1 VTPLPALDKPVAGR
15 DRLVAVAPSNRRA
28 ATLRRIVVASI
39 AASIAVSSAMLAACS
54 HHGRSASLDI
64 VRDTTALAS
73 GSAVLGSVPITV
85 GDFQY
90 QARNGGLK
98 SRWAPMIVLV
108 TVTVT
113 NVSQHAAALNV
124 LGGNCEVLM
133 RVYAHHVPPKRPVYD
148 ASGPGV
154 ACYVPVNHL
163 GLTPG
168 QSVTLQSASGGP
180 GVYLPPGRYDL
191 AAIISV
197 SDSTGTQR
205 VEVPAGSVRMPPP
218 YE

>member
-1 VTPLPALDKPVAGR
+1 VRVVARVLGPHGAPLR
-15 DRLVAVAPSNRRA
+15 RLAVGWI
-28 ATLRRIVVASI
+28 ATLGA
-39 AASIAVSSAMLAACS
+39 LAACA
-54 HHGRSASLDI
+54 HHERASLDI
-64 VRDTTALAS
+64 VRDSTMLAS
-73 GSAVLGSVPITV
+73 GSSVLGAVPITV

-90 QARNGGLK
+90 KASNGGLK

-113 NVSQHAAALNV
+113 NVSEHAAALNV
-124 LGGNCEVLM
+124 LGGNCEVLL
-133 RVYAHHVPPKRPVYD
+133 RVYAHHIPPKKPAYD

-154 ACYVPVNHL
+154 SCYVPVSHF

-191 AAIISV
+191 AAIVSV

-205 VEVPAGSVRMPPP
+205 VEIPAGSVRLPPP

>member
-1 VTPLPALDKPVAGR
+1 LRTRARQRAAIGRAG
-15 DRLVAVAPSNRRA
+15 LVALAVA
-28 ATLRRIVVASI
+28 
-39 AASIAVSSAMLAACS
+39 LAACS
-54 HHGRSASLDI
+54 HHAAPASLDI
-64 VRDTTALAS
+64 VRDTTVLAS
-73 GSAVLGSVPITV
+73 GSSVLGSAPITV

-90 QARNGGLK
+90 TAKNGGLK
-98 SRWAPMIVLV
+98 SRWAPMLVQV

-124 LGGNCEVLM
+124 LGGNCEVLI
-133 RVYAHHVPPKRPVYD
+133 RAYAHHIPPKAPAYD

-154 ACYVPVNHL
+154 SCYVPVSHF
-163 GLTPG
+163 GMTPG

-191 AAIISV
+191 AAIVSV

-205 VEVPAGSVRMPPP
+205 VEIPAGSVRMPPP

>member
-1 VTPLPALDKPVAGR
+1 VTRVRTL
-15 DRLVAVAPSNRRA
+15 APSGVTLARLLGPSGAALRRVVGA
-28 ATLRRIVVASI
+28 WIATLGV
-39 AASIAVSSAMLAACS
+39 LAACS
-54 HHGRSASLDI
+54 HHAPSASLDI
-64 VRDTTALAS
+64 VRDSTSLAS
-73 GSAVLGSVPITV
+73 GSSVLDSAPITV

-90 QARNGGLK
+90 KASNGGLR
-98 SRWAPMIVLV
+98 SRWEPMIVLV

-124 LGGNCEVLM
+124 LSGNCEVLL
-133 RVYAHHVPPKRPVYD
+133 RVYAHHIPPKKPAYD
-148 ASGPGV
+148 ASGPGIS
-154 ACYVPVNHL
+154 CYVPVSHY

-191 AAIISV
+191 AAIVSV

-205 VEVPAGSVRMPPP
+205 VEIPAGSVKMLPP

>member
-1 VTPLPALDKPVAGR
+1 MRMVARVLGPNG
-15 DRLVAVAPSNRRA
+15 AP
-28 ATLRRIVVASI
+28 LRRLMGGWI
-39 AASIAVSSAMLAACS
+39 AAFGVLTACA
-54 HHGRSASLDI
+54 HHERASLDI
-64 VRDTTALAS
+64 VRDSTMLAS
-73 GSAVLGSVPITV
+73 GSSVLGTVPITV

-90 QARNGGLK
+90 KASNGGLK

-124 LGGNCEVLM
+124 LGGNCEVLI
-133 RVYAHHVPPKRPVYD
+133 RVYAHHIPPKAPAYD

-154 ACYVPVNHL
+154 SCYVPVSHF

-180 GVYLPPGRYDL
+180 GVCLAPGRYDL
-191 AAIISV
+191 AAIVSV

-205 VEVPAGSVRMPPP
+205 VEIPAGSVRMPPP